1 MNCLCLFLF
10 MNNLAVQSRKG
21 TLVRMCDERV
31 RILQDQFN
39 VSMNHVQAMSI
50 LISTLHHGKSH
61 AIDQK
66 TFAKYTERT
75 TFERPLTSGVAYVV
89 RVLHPEREK
98 CEKQQG
104 WTIRMMKLEPSPI
117 QEEYAPVIFA
127 QDTVAHVVSLDVL
140 SGKVSFSIRHSIGL
154 QEDRD
159 NVLRARE
166 SRKGVLTAP
175 FRLLKKNRLG
185 VILTFAVY
193 KSDLPTNA
201 IPKERIQ
208 GTDGYLGGIFDIE
221 SLVVEKLLQQL
232 ASEHT
237 ILVNVYDR
245 TNHSHLI
252 SMYGSNVSIDRLEH
266 VNSLNFGDSFRNH
279 EMRCRFKQKAPS
291 PMSGILASNGLL
303 VISLLIG
310 FSVHAIMKRLATIED
325 EFNEMKKLKKM
336 VEAADVANS
345 EFLAIVSHEIRTPMN
360 GVLGMLAMIMDTNL
374 DVFQEQY
381 ARTAHD
387 SGKALVSLINEVLDQ
402 AKIESGKLGLE
413 EVLFEIRQILDD
425 VLSLFSGKCQE
436 KGVELAV
443 YISDRVPDMVIGDPG
458 RFSTNH
464 HQSHGKFYKIH

>member
-1 MNCLCLFLF
+1 

-104 WTIRMMKLEPSPI
+104 WTIRMMDTIEKNPVHKGDHVPEKLEPSPI

-140 SGKVSFSIRHSIGL
+140 SGK
-154 QEDRD
+154 EDRD

-252 SMYGSNVSIDRLEH
+252 I
-266 VNSLNFGDSFRNH
+266 
-279 EMRCRFKQKAPS
+279 
-291 PMSGILASNGLL
+291 
-303 VISLLIG
+303 
-310 FSVHAIMKRLATIED
+310 HAIMKRLATIED

-336 VEAADVANS
+336 VEVADVAKS
-345 EFLAIVSHEIRTPMN
+345 
-360 GVLGMLAMIMDTNL
+360 
-374 DVFQEQY
+374 
-381 ARTAHD
+381 
-387 SGKALVSLINEVLDQ
+387 EVLDH

-413 EVLFEIRQILDD
+413 EVPFELRQILDD

-464 HQSHGKFYKIH
+464 HQSHGKFYKMEDTGKGIPQEAQSRIFTPFVQVGPSISRRQEGIGIGLSISKCLVNIMNGEIGFMSIPKIGSTFTFTIVFTNDLKSQKLDQSSKMAFSPEFQGMRAWVVDSRPVRAKMSTYHV